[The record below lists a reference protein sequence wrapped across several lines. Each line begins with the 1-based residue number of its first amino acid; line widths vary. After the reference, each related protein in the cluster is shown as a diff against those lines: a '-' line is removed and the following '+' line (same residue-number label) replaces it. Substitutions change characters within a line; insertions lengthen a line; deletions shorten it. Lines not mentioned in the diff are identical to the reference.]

1 LCLPELPPQ
10 AIGWWILAGLVGLAA
25 IGQALARQSI
35 GQSRGLFHPGGP
47 VAERLGHFVS
57 QIGIDLAPVF
67 ADARGHVRFEARP
80 IAGVTNVNRPGN
92 CGDSFAW
99 KGKSN
104 VYTEEEANPAG
115 EEATAVCFPAEVSA

>member
-1 LCLPELPPQ
+1 MGYGGNHQ
-10 AIGWWILAGLVGLAA
+10 AMQTCTCTTGLDCPIETGRDFGSQGL
-25 IGQALARQSI
+25 R
-35 GQSRGLFHPGGP
+35 LFGP
-47 VAERLGHFVS
+47 IYG
-57 QIGIDLAPVF
+57 
-67 ADARGHVRFEARP
+67 RP
-80 IAGVTNVNRPGN
+80 SLVHVNRPGN